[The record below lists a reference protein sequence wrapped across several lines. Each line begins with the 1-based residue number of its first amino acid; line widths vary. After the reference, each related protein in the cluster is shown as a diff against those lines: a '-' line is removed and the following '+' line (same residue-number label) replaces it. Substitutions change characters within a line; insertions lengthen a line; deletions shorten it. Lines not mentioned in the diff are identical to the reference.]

1 VLPALP
7 GAVMWTSEKV
17 CLDSQEFFDTV
28 CESIDSARK
37 SVLVEMYIFRRDNLG
52 RRLLDS
58 LENAARRGVEVR
70 VVVDGLGSPGWSAEF
85 LRTLGQL
92 SVAARV
98 YHPIPRLWQ
107 TPSFSRMFSH
117 LARFNKRNHRKMIV
131 VDQVMAFVGSCN
143 VSDLHRR
150 WRETAVKVGGAGVA
164 ELCSSFEVI
173 WSRSSHPDITG
184 PQLLR
189 GRKLF
194 RGLKNSALVRVN
206 CTRRLRHLHNA
217 EIVRRIEQANNRVW
231 ITTAYFVPNPGII
244 AALIASANAGRDV
257 RLLLPGKN
265 DVSVVSCVSRMFYL
279 GLIRCGVRIF
289 EYQPAMLH
297 AKTLLIDDWASV
309 GTTNLNHRSLYHD
322 LEVDIS
328 LTSKAA
334 VAELEEQFF
343 DDLADSQ
350 RITPEILQ
358 RRSLLEKI
366 GGYVV
371 YPFRTFI

>member
-1 VLPALP
+1 
-7 GAVMWTSEKV
+7 
-17 CLDSQEFFDTV
+17 
-28 CESIDSARK
+28 
-37 SVLVEMYIFRRDNLG
+37 
-52 RRLLDS
+52 
-58 LENAARRGVEVR
+58 
-70 VVVDGLGSPGWSAEF
+70 
-85 LRTLGQL
+85 
-92 SVAARV
+92 
-98 YHPIPRLWQ
+98 
-107 TPSFSRMFSH
+107 
-117 LARFNKRNHRKMIV
+117 
-131 VDQVMAFVGSCN
+131 
-143 VSDLHRR
+143 
-150 WRETAVKVGGAGVA
+150 
-164 ELCSSFEVI
+164 
-173 WSRSSHPDITG
+173 
-184 PQLLR
+184 
-189 GRKLF
+189 
-194 RGLKNSALVRVN
+194 
-206 CTRRLRHLHNA
+206 
-217 EIVRRIEQANNRVW
+217 
-231 ITTAYFVPNPGII
+231 
-244 AALIASANAGRDV
+244 
-257 RLLLPGKN
+257 
-265 DVSVVSCVSRMFYL
+265 MFYL